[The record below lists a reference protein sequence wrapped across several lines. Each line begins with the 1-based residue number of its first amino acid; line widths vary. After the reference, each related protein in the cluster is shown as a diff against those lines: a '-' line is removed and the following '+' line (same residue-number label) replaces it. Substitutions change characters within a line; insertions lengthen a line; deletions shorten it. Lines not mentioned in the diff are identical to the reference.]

1 MADNRVIKM
10 YYELKD
16 AKSGE
21 ILESNFNSDPIAF
34 LSGRDQIIQ
43 KLEDEVLSLNEGESK
58 MVRISPSDGVGEYKQ
73 DAVQILPKE
82 QFAGIDLTVGMELF
96 GQAEDGATTRV
107 SVKAIGEQDVTIDFN
122 HPYAGKE
129 LEFNVKIVE
138 NREATADEILTGRPE
153 GAHSCGCGHNHH
165 EGHECCG
172 GHGHDH
178 AEDHECCG
186 GHGHADGHECCGG
199 HDHGKDHECC
209 GGHHHEH

>member
-34 LSGRDQIIQ
+34 LSGKDQIIQ

-58 MVRISPSDGVGEYKQ
+58 TVHISPSDGVGEYKQ

-153 GAHSCGCGHNHH
+153 GAHSCGCGHDHHH

-178 AEDHECCG
+178 AGD
-186 GHGHADGHECCGG
+186 HECCGG

>member
-34 LSGRDQIIQ
+34 LSGKDQIIQ

-82 QFAGIDLTVGMELF
+82 QFAGIDLIVGMELF
-96 GQAEDGATTRV
+96 GQAEDGATARV
-107 SVKAIGEQDVTIDFN
+107 SVKAISEQDVTIDFN

-153 GAHSCGCGHNHH
+153 GAHSCGCGHDHHH

-178 AEDHECCG
+178 AGD
-186 GHGHADGHECCGG
+186 HECCGG

>member
-34 LSGRDQIIQ
+34 LSGKDQIIQ

-153 GAHSCGCGHNHH
+153 GAHSCGCGHDHHH
-165 EGHECCG
+165 EG
-172 GHGHDH
+172 D
-178 AEDHECCG
+178 
-186 GHGHADGHECCGG
+186 HECCGG